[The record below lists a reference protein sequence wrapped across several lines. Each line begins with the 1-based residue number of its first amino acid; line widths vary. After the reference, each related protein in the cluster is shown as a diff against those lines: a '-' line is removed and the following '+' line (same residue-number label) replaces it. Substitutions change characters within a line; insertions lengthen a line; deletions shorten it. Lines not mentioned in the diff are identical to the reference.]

1 MQQSLIKRLKPVT
14 EEEQRILTGDR
25 HIQKEIYTT
34 GREFTVD
41 SAKMLEKG
49 RLIDIRTHTRF
60 IAFPSHKHNYI
71 EIMYMCAGETSHVIN
86 GTTKVTLKEGDLLFM
101 NQFSSHEI
109 LAAKEEDIGINF
121 IILPEFFDEV
131 LPMLTK
137 GNVLSNF
144 LVSTLRKNTNTAG
157 YLHYKVAQVLPIQ
170 NLIENLVWSLLN
182 HQPNYRQ
189 INQTTMGLLFMQ
201 LVNATD
207 CIEAGNQEQHQDLFI
222 MQVLKYI
229 EENYKV
235 ATLSEIA
242 GEMNQSV
249 SNMSKQIKHATGR
262 TFKELLQEK
271 RLSQAEHLIR
281 DTTIPITDIIYLVG
295 YDNTSY
301 FHRIFKEN
309 YHMSPKSYR
318 KAIVD
323 NSGNSL

>member
-207 CIEAGNQEQHQDLFI
+207 CIEAGNQEQRILTGDRHIQ
-222 MQVLKYI
+222 K
-229 EENYKV
+229 
-235 ATLSEIA
+235 EIY
-242 GEMNQSV
+242 
-249 SNMSKQIKHATGR
+249 
-262 TFKELLQEK
+262 
-271 RLSQAEHLIR
+271 
-281 DTTIPITDIIYLVG
+281 TT
-295 YDNTSY
+295 
-301 FHRIFKEN
+301 
-309 YHMSPKSYR
+309 
-318 KAIVD
+318 
-323 NSGNSL
+323 

>member
-1 MQQSLIKRLKPVT
+1 MQQSLIKRLKPIT

-71 EIMYMCAGETSHVIN
+71 EIMYMCAGQTSHIIN
-86 GTTKVTLKEGDLLFM
+86 GSTKVTLKEGDLLFM
-101 NQFSSHEI
+101 NQFSAHEI

-144 LVSTLRKNTNTAG
+144 LVSTLRRNTNTAG
-157 YLHYKVAQVLPIQ
+157 YLHYRVAQVLPIQ

-229 EENYKV
+229 EENYKA
-235 ATLSEIA
+235 ATLSKIA
-242 GEMNQSV
+242 GDMNQSV

-309 YHMSPKSYR
+309 YHMSPKCYR

-323 NSGNSL
+323 NGSNSL